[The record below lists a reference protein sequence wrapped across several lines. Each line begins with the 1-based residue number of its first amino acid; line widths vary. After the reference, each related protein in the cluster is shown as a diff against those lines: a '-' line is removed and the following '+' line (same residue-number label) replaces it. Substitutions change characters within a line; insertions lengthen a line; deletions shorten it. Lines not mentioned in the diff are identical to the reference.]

1 MKRLTVILAA
11 AIFFMVSLTLFSPA
25 SAKLDPA
32 IKKYQKEQKKKA
44 REERKQEREKRLSD
58 ENRRLRPYH
67 TLEELYAEMD
77 ELAKSYPG
85 LVKIETY
92 GKSLEGRELRALKIS
107 SGAGDKAEILFSANI
122 HAQELAG
129 AEFCMALAR
138 KLVHG
143 YGKDCQLTA
152 LLDQADVWVIPSL
165 NPDGNFKAGSQ
176 QAKFGATGFVRKNKN
191 RIDLNRNF
199 PYPPDAPKRLNDSA
213 GSDKVWMTSYR
224 GKQPLSEPETR
235 SLISFIEKHKFIISQ
250 NYHTTGG
257 FIMYPPGTFPERT
270 PDDALYEKIAKE
282 YQSLMFDP
290 YKVFPEIDLY
300 PTIGAMDDYI
310 YHRYGILGFT
320 IEIGK
325 RAGTRMLVSH
335 NGTISPIFWTYNVYR
350 LDTENANLMP
360 GALNMI
366 RWAIE
371 LKKHPELIKWKPEP
385 ANWQGEPQKPL
396 S

>member
-1 MKRLTVILAA
+1 MKKKTFIAAVLIFVLAA
-11 AIFFMVSLTLFSPA
+11 LMTPSIA
-25 SAKLDPA
+25 SARLDPA
-32 IKKYQKEQKKKA
+32 IRKYEKEQKKKA
-44 REERKQEREKRLSD
+44 HEEQRKEREKRLLD
-58 ENRRLRPYH
+58 KNRRLRPYH

-77 ELAKSYPG
+77 ELAKNYPA
-85 LVKIETY
+85 LVKLEVY
-92 GKSLEGRELRALKIS
+92 GKSGEGRELRALKIS
-107 SGAGDKAEILFSANI
+107 SGPGDKAEILFSGNI

-129 AEFCMALAR
+129 AEFCMALIR
-138 KLVHG
+138 KLVLG

-165 NPDGNFKAGSQ
+165 NPDGNFKASKR
-176 QAKFGATGFVRKNKN
+176 QAQIGATGFVRKNKN

-199 PYPPDAPKRLNDSA
+199 PYPADAPKRLNDSA
-213 GSDKVWMTSYR
+213 GSDKVWMTCYR
-224 GKQPLSEPETR
+224 GKLPLSETETR
-235 SLISFIEKHKFIISQ
+235 DFIAFLEKHKFIISQ

-270 PDDALYEKIAKE
+270 ADDPLFEKIAKE
-282 YQSLMFDP
+282 YQSLMFDQ

-310 YHRYGILGFT
+310 YHRYGILGFA
-320 IEIGK
+320 IEVGK

-335 NGTISPIFWTYNVYR
+335 NGTISPVFWTYNVYR

-360 GALNMI
+360 GALNMVK
-366 RWAIE
+366 WAIE
-371 LKKHPELIKWKPEP
+371 LKKHPELLKWKPEAP
-385 ANWQGEPQKPL
+385 DWEGEPQRPI